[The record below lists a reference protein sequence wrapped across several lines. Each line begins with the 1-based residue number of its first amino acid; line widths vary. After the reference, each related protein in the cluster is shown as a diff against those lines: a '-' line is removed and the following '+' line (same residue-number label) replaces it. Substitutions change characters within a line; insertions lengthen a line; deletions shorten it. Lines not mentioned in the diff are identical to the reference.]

1 MLAQKLRT
9 LRRTRGLTLS
19 QLAHAIGTSK
29 QTISRY
35 EKGIISNI
43 PKEKIELLAHALE
56 VTPSELMGW
65 ESDMLYE
72 RFENVLP
79 IGTRRVP
86 MLGQIACG
94 EPILA
99 EEEHESYMCVTD
111 GIVADFC
118 LRAVG
123 DSMIG
128 ARIYDSDIVFIR
140 KQEMVVN
147 GEIAAV
153 VINDEAT
160 LKRVYYYPDDEKLIL
175 SPENPRYEPLVFIGK
190 ELEGIQILG
199 RAVAFQSVV
208 R

>member
-9 LRRTRGLTLS
+9 LRQSRGLTLS
-19 QLAHAIGTSK
+19 EIAEAVGTSK

-35 EKGIISNI
+35 EKGIITNI

-56 VTPSELMGW
+56 VSPSELMGW
-65 ESDMLYE
+65 EENLD
-72 RFENVLP
+72 RFDNLMP
-79 IGTRRVP
+79 LGTKRLP
-86 MLGQIACG
+86 MLGRIACG
-94 EPILA
+94 KPIFA
-99 EEEHESYMCVTD
+99 EEEHEAFVSVGED
-111 GIVADFC
+111 IDADFC

-140 KQEMVVN
+140 QQTMVEN

-153 VINDEAT
+153 VIDGEAT
-160 LKRVYYYPDDEKLIL
+160 LKRVYYFPEKSKLIL
-175 SPENPRYEPLVFIGK
+175 SPENPKYEPLVFLGA
-190 ELEGIQILG
+190 ELDEIQILG
-199 RAVAFQSVV
+199 RAVAFQSTV